1 MEALHLVLD
10 TITDIGIS
18 FVKHLPL
25 IVAGL
30 AIILVFNF
38 LARSLDQLVKRV
50 SEGSGLDINLSA
62 ILASLTGIGV
72 RILGLLVAAVV
83 VIPSFD
89 PGSLIAGLGLS
100 SVAIGFAFK
109 DILQNFVAGILILW
123 NKPFSVGDVI
133 ETNGHLGTVSVINVR
148 STYIKTFDG
157 KQIIIPNG
165 DVFDNDVQV
174 FSAYDN
180 RRISIP
186 VGVGYGESME
196 ESQSTILNAVNSV
209 EGVLDDPAP
218 TAYLT
223 GLGASSIDFEVMFWI
238 NQKESSF
245 LEMKHQVIRAIKN
258 ALDERGI
265 DIPYPYQVV
274 QFDNSL
280 YLKRAK
286 EKAEAQN

>member
-1 MEALHLVLD
+1 MEALNLVLD
-10 TITDIGIS
+10 TVTNIGVGFI
-18 FVKHLPL
+18 KHLPL

-30 AIILVFNF
+30 FVVLVFNF
-38 LARSLDQLVKRV
+38 LANTMQSVVKRLT
-50 SEGSGLDINLSA
+50 EGSGLDITLSS

-109 DILQNFVAGILILW
+109 DILENFVAGILILW
-123 NKPFSVGDVI
+123 NKPFVVGDVI
-133 ETNGHLGTVSVINVR
+133 ESNSHLGTVTMINVR

-157 KQIIIPNG
+157 KQVIIPNG
-165 DVFDNDVQV
+165 DVFDNDVKV
-174 FSAYDN
+174 YSAYEN
-180 RRISIP
+180 RRISVP
-186 VGVGYGESME
+186 VGVGYGESIE
-196 ESQSTILNAVNSV
+196 EAQSTILNAVTSV
-209 EGVLDDPAP
+209 EGVLEDPAP

-223 GLGASSIDFEVMFWI
+223 GLGSSSIDFDVMFWI
-238 NQKESSF
+238 NQKESSY
-245 LEMKHQVIRAIKN
+245 LEVQHNAIKAIKN

-280 YLKRAK
+280 HLKRAR
-286 EKAEAQN
+286 EKVESSN

>member
-1 MEALHLVLD
+1 MEALNLVLD
-10 TITDIGIS
+10 TVTNIGVS
-18 FVKHLPL
+18 FIKHLPL

-30 AIILVFNF
+30 FVVLVFNF
-38 LARSLDQLVKRV
+38 LANTMQSVVKRLT
-50 SEGSGLDINLSA
+50 EGSGLDITLSS

-109 DILQNFVAGILILW
+109 DILENFVAGILILW
-123 NKPFSVGDVI
+123 NKPFVVGDVI
-133 ETNGHLGTVSVINVR
+133 ESNGHLGTVTMINVR

-157 KQIIIPNG
+157 KQVIIPNG
-165 DVFDNDVQV
+165 DVFDNDVKV
-174 FSAYDN
+174 YSAYEN
-180 RRISIP
+180 RRISVP
-186 VGVGYGESME
+186 VGVGYGESIE
-196 ESQSTILNAVNSV
+196 EAQSTILNAVTSV
-209 EGVLDDPAP
+209 EGVLEDPVP
-218 TAYLT
+218 TVYLT
-223 GLGASSIDFEVMFWI
+223 GLGSSSIDFDVMFWI
-238 NQKESSF
+238 NQKESSY
-245 LEMKHQVIRAIKN
+245 LEVQHNAIKAIKN

-280 YLKRAK
+280 HLKRAR
-286 EKAEAQN
+286 EKVESAN